1 MLFLLSLVLF
11 TGLASAQSGTLTGY
25 VMSQADNEPL
35 IGATVRVKGTQLA
48 ASTNIDGQFTIN
60 NVPAT
65 AKTLIVSYVGMVTR
79 EVGITPGMTVF
90 LTDNAANLDEIV
102 VTAYGTSKKSS
113 LTGAIS
119 QVKADKLESRPVS
132 NVAQALE
139 GNVTGVQV
147 NVTDGQPGS
156 SPTIRIRGIG
166 TVTGSADPLWVIDGV
181 PMDGNVTDLNPTDI
195 ESMSVLKDAASCALY
210 GSRAANGVILVTTKS
225 GNKDGRLSLTLRM
238 NQGWYTR
245 GIKEYKTVN
254 PYQFMEAQWQNM
266 YNGAISGNKSP
277 EEAAAYATENIIP
290 NNLYL
295 NIFNKADDALFDV
308 NGRLYEDVMV
318 NPLYADDLDWFDQG
332 SRKGYR
338 QEYTLGGQ
346 MGNERGN
353 AYFSLGYLDENGYTK
368 DARFQRINGRLSMN
382 LQATDWFKVGLNM
395 SGSHQKSSFTYDED
409 GKYASIFT
417 VARSMAPIY
426 PVHLHNPA
434 TGEYVLDAFGQRQYD
449 TGVYNYVDEYGNP
462 QSIST
467 RNYAPNR
474 HVIMEN
480 ELNQD
485 RSVRNTLQGIAYA
498 EVKFL
503 KDFTFNV
510 KGNLNI
516 RHNDNR
522 DMDNSTIGDGAGNN
536 GRIYS
541 TRYRYKSYSFHETL
555 QYRHTFADVH
565 FVEALVGH
573 ENYKYNYD
581 YEYGK
586 KSDEV
591 FPGKNFLTN
600 YTSLDGL
607 TGYQN
612 NYRTESW
619 LARVRYG
626 YDNRYNLEASF
637 RRDGTSRLKKKWG
650 NFGSVGANWVISNEQ
665 FMKELPW
672 LQNLVLRANWGQV
685 GQDAGVGYYG
695 YMALYTAD
703 INAQKGAY
711 YLSQL
716 ENPDLK
722 WETADSWDIGIDARL
737 FNRWN
742 VTLEYFDKR
751 NKDLLFDVH
760 NPISAGTTYTSYN
773 ESVVTRNIGTIS
785 NRGLEFST
793 DIDVY
798 TSRDWTVNF
807 NANLTWLKNKVTK
820 MPEENKDGLIDGSK
834 KIMVGKSRY
843 EYWLRDWVGVD
854 QMTGRSLYVPDFEQ
868 YYIAEEGEDGEMHL
882 MAGEDSAESQLTDY
896 VEINGQYYTNNPTY
910 SRRRFFGSSLPKVYG
925 SFGLRVAWKSL
936 SLSTLFTYA
945 LGGKVL
951 DGVYQSLMSASETP
965 SNFHQD
971 IMQSWNGIPEGM
983 TEDSPARIDPN
994 GTPAINF
1001 SNSAQD
1007 NIQSSRFLI
1016 SGNYLVCKN
1025 ININWSLP
1033 KLWMRPLGGI
1043 SGIDVF
1049 ATIDNLF
1056 SCTKRRGMSPQQSMD
1071 GTQVDRTVVPRVYSF
1086 GLQVKF

>member
-395 SGSHQKSSFTYDED
+395 SGSHQKSSFTYDEY
-409 GKYASIFT
+409 GMYASIFT

-703 INAQKGAY
+703 INA
-711 YLSQL
+711 
-716 ENPDLK
+716 
-722 WETADSWDIGIDARL
+722 
-737 FNRWN
+737 
-742 VTLEYFDKR
+742 
-751 NKDLLFDVH
+751 
-760 NPISAGTTYTSYN
+760 
-773 ESVVTRNIGTIS
+773 
-785 NRGLEFST
+785 
-793 DIDVY
+793 
-798 TSRDWTVNF
+798 
-807 NANLTWLKNKVTK
+807 
-820 MPEENKDGLIDGSK
+820 
-834 KIMVGKSRY
+834 
-843 EYWLRDWVGVD
+843 
-854 QMTGRSLYVPDFEQ
+854 
-868 YYIAEEGEDGEMHL
+868 
-882 MAGEDSAESQLTDY
+882 
-896 VEINGQYYTNNPTY
+896 
-910 SRRRFFGSSLPKVYG
+910 
-925 SFGLRVAWKSL
+925 
-936 SLSTLFTYA
+936 
-945 LGGKVL
+945 
-951 DGVYQSLMSASETP
+951 
-965 SNFHQD
+965 
-971 IMQSWNGIPEGM
+971 
-983 TEDSPARIDPN
+983 
-994 GTPAINF
+994 
-1001 SNSAQD
+1001 
-1007 NIQSSRFLI
+1007 
-1016 SGNYLVCKN
+1016 
-1025 ININWSLP
+1025 
-1033 KLWMRPLGGI
+1033 
-1043 SGIDVF
+1043 
-1049 ATIDNLF
+1049 
-1056 SCTKRRGMSPQQSMD
+1056 
-1071 GTQVDRTVVPRVYSF
+1071 
-1086 GLQVKF
+1086 